1 MMLTPITRRNFLAS
15 LGAAS
20 ALWLGASVELAARSI
35 DMNDDQSAAV
45 REIADFINGYKNL
58 QGEFTQVG
66 PTGRVSKGIFY
77 LSKPGKMRFEYAAPN
92 PFVIVSDGSWVVVK
106 NRAKDKSDEYP
117 LSQTPLRLVLSNKID
132 LFDETNILNVEQ
144 ADGLTTVTLE
154 DRKKL
159 MPGQLILVFDQKNKA
174 LQQWVVVD
182 GKGRRTTVRLEKLE
196 AGIAPDPQLFKVEV
210 RRVGNKANQNR

>member
-1 MMLTPITRRNFLAS
+1 MLYPITRRTFLAS
-15 LGAAS
+15 IGTAALIGAA
-20 ALWLGASVELAARSI
+20 GAPAHAATSI

-45 REIADFINGYKNL
+45 REIADFINSYKNL

-66 PTGRVSKGIFY
+66 PTGRVSKGVFY

-92 PFVIVSDGSWVVVK
+92 PFIIVSDGNWVVVK
-106 NRAKDKSDEYP
+106 NRSKNKADEYP
-117 LSQTPLRLVLSNKID
+117 LSQTPLRLVLSDKIN
-132 LFDETNILNVEQ
+132 LFKETNILNVEQ

-159 MPGQLILVFDQKNKA
+159 VPGHLILVFDQNNKA

-196 AGIAPDPQLFKVEV
+196 AGIAADPKLFKIDVKRIGTEKK
-210 RRVGNKANQNR
+210 N